1 MGNDEWADASNSSSI
16 VPHSSSI
23 IQYMFTFEVPPIRV
37 RYADTDQ
44 MGYVYYGNY
53 ARYYEIGRVEALRS
67 LGFHYKAMED
77 SGVMMPVYENR
88 SRYLRPARYDDLLT
102 IRVTIR
108 ELPRVRIVF
117 QYDIYNQ
124 HGEHLNTGETILV
137 FMQVD
142 SGRLT
147 KAPAEL
153 IEKLKPFLTQ
163 TV

>member
-1 MGNDEWADASNSSSI
+1 
-16 VPHSSSI
+16 
-23 IQYMFTFEVPPIRV
+23 MFSYDVPPIRV

-67 LGFHYKAMED
+67 LGFHYKEMEA

-88 SRYLRPARYDDLLT
+88 SRYLRPARYDDMLT

-108 ELPRVRIVF
+108 ELPSVRVVF

-124 HGEHLNTGETILV
+124 DGEHLNTGETTLV
-137 FMQVD
+137 FMQA
-142 SGRLT
+142 STGRLT
-147 KAPAEL
+147 KAPADL
-153 IEKLKPFLTQ
+153 TEKLKPFFEPA
-163 TV
+163 V